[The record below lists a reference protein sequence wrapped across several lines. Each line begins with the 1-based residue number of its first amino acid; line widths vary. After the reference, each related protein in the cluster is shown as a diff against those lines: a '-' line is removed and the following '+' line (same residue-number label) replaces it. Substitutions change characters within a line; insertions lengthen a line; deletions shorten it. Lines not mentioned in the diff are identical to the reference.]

1 LQVDSIAKEGDGA
14 TAALVDLV
22 SNRRFSVVAPKCKV
36 GRDET
41 NDIVITDDESLSRF
55 HFVITKENDQYIVHD
70 EKSRHGTFLNGNQ
83 VLAPA
88 PIRDG
93 DVLKV
98 GGSVFWFVEN

>member
-1 LQVDSIAKEGDGA
+1 MDSIAKESNGA
-14 TAALVDLV
+14 SAALVDLV
-22 SNRRFSVVAPKCKV
+22 SNRRFSVVTPKCKV
-36 GRDET
+36 GRDES
-41 NDIVITDDESLSRF
+41 NDIVINDDESLSRF
-55 HFVITKENDQYIVHD
+55 HFVITHENNQYLVQD